1 MNSRAVSCLLPSVLA
16 AAAIAV
22 SALATTPV
30 QAAQDD
36 PIAKV
41 LQGRAS
47 EWQDGFDTGS
57 VAPAEVRTVTPIMSA
72 ETVVA
77 LQYAIQT
84 YADIVAR
91 GGWPVVPAD
100 KALRLGMRDP
110 NVEVLRQR
118 LIVSG
123 DLAYSAG
130 ASGSFDT
137 YVEAAVR
144 RFQSRHGI
152 PADGVVGAS
161 TIAALNIPASV
172 RLGQLSK
179 NLDRLKELTAKPV
192 DRFVMVNIP
201 AARVEAVELG
211 RVISRHNAVVG
222 RVDRPS
228 PIVNSKIYE
237 INFNPFWTVPASII
251 KKDLIP
257 YMQKNPQY
265 LTNQK
270 IRIYDKKGN
279 EVQPTAINWQ
289 TDEATNY
296 LYRQDPG
303 EINSMGSVKINFHSP
318 DGVYMH
324 DTPNKGLFVDDYRFD
339 SSGCVRVENIR
350 ELIIWL
356 LRDTPGWSRDQV
368 DYMFRSGERLDAKLE
383 VQVPVFFAYVTAWA
397 AQDGVVNF
405 RDDIYNGDGLD
416 QLALQ

>member
-1 MNSRAVSCLLPSVLA
+1 MTLLFA
-16 AAAIAV
+16 GG
-22 SALATTPV
+22 
-30 QAAQDD
+30 AAQADD
-36 PIAKV
+36 PLAKV
-41 LQGRAS
+41 LQSRAS
-47 EWQDGFDTGS
+47 EWSDGFDTGS
-57 VAPAEVRTVTPIMSA
+57 VVSAEVRTLSPIMS
-72 ETVVA
+72 TDTFVA
-77 LQYAIQT
+77 MQYAIQS
-84 YADIVAR
+84 YGGIVAR

-100 KALRLGMRDP
+100 KTLKLGMRDP
-110 NVEVLRQR
+110 NVEALRER
-118 LIVSG
+118 LIISG
-123 DLAYSAG
+123 DLAASAG
-130 ASGSFDT
+130 VSNAFDS
-137 YVEAAVR
+137 YVDTAAR
-144 RFQSRHGI
+144 RFQGRHGI

-161 TIAALNIPASV
+161 TFAALNLPASV

-179 NLDRLKELTAKPV
+179 NLDRLKELTQKQY
-192 DRFVMVNIP
+192 DRYVMVNIP
-201 AARVEAVELG
+201 AARIEAVEQG
-211 RVISRHNAVVG
+211 RVVSRHNAVVG

-270 IRIYDKKGN
+270 IRIYDKAGN
-279 EVQPTAINWQ
+279 EVPPTAIDWN
-289 TDEATNY
+289 TDQAVNY

-303 EINSMGSVKINFHSP
+303 DINSMGSVKINFHSP

-350 ELIIWL
+350 ELIVWL
-356 LRDTPGWSRDQV
+356 LRDTPGWGREQV
-368 DYMFRSGERLDAKLE
+368 DTMFRSGERFDAKLE
-383 VQVPVFFAYVTAWA
+383 VQVPVFFSYITAWA
-397 AQDGVVNF
+397 TQDGVVNF